1 MKRILKT
8 MLIVAMAVCLVGCG
22 TTEETEGTSVTNTPA
37 PTNTIAPTESV
48 FNDTTIAVNE
58 GEFKVGSYAGTA
70 TYAEGEFSMTWNF
83 IVNYDADGKFIL
95 KNDIGEEKGTGTY
108 TLTDNYYTMTY
119 DDNRTCIFVV
129 QKDGTLNVIE
139 PLPYGQ
145 ATIDPEKVGELV
157 LSYMGELSV
166 DSEQKEDNTEEGT
179 TTVTGNFIISAGT
192 YRASYIKE
200 SAMAGKVEYIY
211 LAEVG
216 ADGTFS
222 YQVSFDMGDKT
233 YDGSAASGTYTI
245 DGNKFVFTDS
255 EGNVVEGTVIA
266 DNTLLISLMASSMA
280 KEPYEVTFVIE

>member
-1 MKRILKT
+1 M
-8 MLIVAMAVCLVGCG
+8 
-22 TTEETEGTSVTNTPA
+22 
-37 PTNTIAPTESV
+37 
-48 FNDTTIAVNE
+48 
-58 GEFKVGSYAGTA
+58 
-70 TYAEGEFSMTWNF
+70 
-83 IVNYDADGKFIL
+83 
-95 KNDIGEEKGTGTY
+95 
-108 TLTDNYYTMTY
+108 
-119 DDNRTCIFVV
+119 RTCIFVV

-255 EGNVVEGTVIA
+255 EGNGVEGAVTA
-266 DNTLLISLMASSMA
+266 DNTILISLMASSMA
-280 KEPYEVTFVIE
+280 KEPYEVIFVLE